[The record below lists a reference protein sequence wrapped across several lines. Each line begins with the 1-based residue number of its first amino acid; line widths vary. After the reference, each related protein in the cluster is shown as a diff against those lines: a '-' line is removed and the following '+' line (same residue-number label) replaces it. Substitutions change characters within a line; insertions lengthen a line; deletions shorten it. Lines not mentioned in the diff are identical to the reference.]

1 MYILQGAKCG
11 TVRFEPFKTGVV
23 TKETVSRQSTITD
36 NPVEGGGNI
45 NDHVFRSP
53 LSFQLAGTV
62 TDGAAAI
69 ARSEERRVGKE
80 CRL

>member
-45 NDHVFRSP
+45 NEIGRAHV
-53 LSFQLAGTV
+53 
-62 TDGAAAI
+62 
-69 ARSEERRVGKE
+69 
-80 CRL
+80 